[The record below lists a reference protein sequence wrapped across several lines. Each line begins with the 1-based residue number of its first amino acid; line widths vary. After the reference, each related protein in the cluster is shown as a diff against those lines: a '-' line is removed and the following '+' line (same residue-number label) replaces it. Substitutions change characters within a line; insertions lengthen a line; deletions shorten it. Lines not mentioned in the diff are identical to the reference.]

1 MACQN
6 KGRYRHD
13 VLKGERFVGN
23 TPNLVVSIVLY
34 IIGIMLVLTAVLI
47 LLKGLGWLTTLPTY
61 AIWSL
66 LLLSV
71 GVGILGGIRSSRGR

>member
-1 MACQN
+1 
-6 KGRYRHD
+6 
-13 VLKGERFVGN
+13 VGN
-23 TPNLVVSIVLY
+23 TPNLVVSILLY

-66 LLLSV
+66 VLLSV